1 MDEYAH
7 AELARPRPKHKQ
19 KSVIGDDPKYM
30 SVCVRGPNAKVQGRA
45 LGVAEAM
52 RRIGVPCNAQLGEW
66 LMRMSEA
73 CVGPHLNKPSMRFA
87 SVLVGLSP
95 L

>member
-1 MDEYAH
+1 MILVFACALLGVHGWRKE
-7 AELARPRPKHKQ
+7 
-19 KSVIGDDPKYM
+19 
-30 SVCVRGPNAKVQGRA
+30 GPNAKVQGRP
-45 LGVAEAM
+45 LGVAEASSGG
-52 RRIGVPCNAQLGEW
+52 GVPCNAQLGEW